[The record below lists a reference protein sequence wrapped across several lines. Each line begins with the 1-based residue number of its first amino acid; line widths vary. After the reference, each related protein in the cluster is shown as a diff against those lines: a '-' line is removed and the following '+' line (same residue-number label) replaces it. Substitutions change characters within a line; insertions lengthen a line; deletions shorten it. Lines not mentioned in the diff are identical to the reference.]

1 MHTREELCEGSLS
14 AKSGADV
21 QEYDIRLSSRG
32 ELAKDNDAL
41 WMRNRV
47 NHAVVRGK
55 Y

>member
-1 MHTREELCEGSLS
+1 MHIREELCEGSLS
-14 AKSGADV
+14 AKSGADA
-21 QEYDIRLSSRG
+21 QEHDRRLSSRD
-32 ELAKDNDAL
+32 ELAKDNDVQ